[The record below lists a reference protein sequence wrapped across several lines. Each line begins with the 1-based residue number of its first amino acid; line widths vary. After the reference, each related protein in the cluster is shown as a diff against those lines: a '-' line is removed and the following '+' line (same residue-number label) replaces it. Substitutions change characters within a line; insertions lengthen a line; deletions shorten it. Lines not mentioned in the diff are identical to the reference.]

1 MRFRPAG
8 GLDLTTGALILGGA
22 SLIAVSIV
30 AAVALF
36 APPASI
42 PPATVAP
49 AANPRVADRPSAAL
63 DAEHVAAVLNVDIG
77 AGAGVAAR
85 AGDRIDVVGFF
96 SRQITGGEA
105 VTRILVRDAPVL
117 RVDRTGGSVALTLEV
132 TPSGALLLQEAQA
145 LGARP
150 FVTLR
155 SAQATAEL
163 QAGFSDS
170 ELAQKVAR
178 ALER

>member
-96 SRQITGGEA
+96 SRQITGSEA
-105 VTRILVRDAPVL
+105 VTRVLVRDAPVL
-117 RVDRTGGSVALTLEV
+117 TVDRTGGSVALTLEV
-132 TPSGALLLQEAQA
+132 TPSAALLLHEAQA

-155 SAQATAEL
+155 SAQATGEVP
-163 QAGFSDS
+163 AGFSDS

>member
-30 AAVALF
+30 AAALLF
-36 APPASI
+36 APPAS
-42 PPATVAP
+42 TVPQAGAP
-49 AANPRVADRPSAAL
+49 SANPRAAERPSAAL
-63 DAEHVAAVLNVDIG
+63 DAQHVAAVLNVDVG

-85 AGDRIDVVGFF
+85 AGDRIDVLGFF
-96 SRQITGGEA
+96 SRQITGAEA
-105 VTRILVRDAPVL
+105 VTRVLVRDAPVL
-117 RVDRTGGSVALTLEV
+117 AVDRNGGSVALTLEV
-132 TPSGALLLQEAQA
+132 TPTAALLLQEAQA

-150 FVTLR
+150 FVALR
-155 SAQATAEL
+155 SAEATADL
-163 QAGFSDS
+163 PAGFSDS

-178 ALER
+178 APER

>member
-8 GLDLTTGALILGGA
+8 GLVDLTTGALILGGA

-42 PPATVAP
+42 PPTVAP

-85 AGDRIDVVGFF
+85 AGDRIDVLGFF

>member
-96 SRQITGGEA
+96 SRQITGSA

>member
-1 MRFRPAG
+1 M
-8 GLDLTTGALILGGA
+8 
-22 SLIAVSIV
+22 
-30 AAVALF
+30 
-36 APPASI
+36 
-42 PPATVAP
+42 
-49 AANPRVADRPSAAL
+49 
-63 DAEHVAAVLNVDIG
+63 AAVLNVDIG

-85 AGDRIDVVGFF
+85 AGDRIDVLGFF
-96 SRQITGGEA
+96 SRQITGSEA